1 MLGSGDRHG
10 YAIRREILEHTQG
23 RVSVEAGNLYRYL
36 RGLADD
42 GLVVERPGPPAAE
55 SDRRIYHRLT
65 PLGRRVLAVEL
76 ERLRSL
82 VRYAEG
88 QGLIT
93 PSKA

>member
-10 YAIRREILEHTQG
+10 YAIRREILEQTQG

-42 GLVVERPGPPAAE
+42 GLVVERPGPLAE

-65 PLGRRVLAVEL
+65 PLGRRVLAAEL